1 MRYLASFAWAIL
13 LIASV
18 PFVAN
23 GATTQVSSDLQ
34 GAIDAASSGDTLL
47 VAPGAY
53 EKITIGKSLK
63 LIGNGAVIRA
73 GDRDACV
80 SVEADGVEISGFL
93 VRDGFYGIKLD
104 NVKGC
109 KLDNNT
115 VIRCVQPGIALL
127 FSNGNTITG
136 NNASFNGLGGEGWYG
151 IYLSN
156 SNDNL
161 IDGNVASGNGAYGI
175 CLFPSCN
182 NNTIT
187 RNVLQGNMYG
197 LYMFRDCSR
206 NHIESNVMSKN
217 INSGLDLRINCTDNL
232 ILNNIME
239 KNAVAGIT
247 LMEMS
252 GHNTIKE
259 NRIAG
264 NKRYGLQI
272 QSGSDGNIII
282 NNSISDSQT
291 GIFLES
297 SGNVIY
303 GNRITENAVSAD
315 DRGKNSWNAAYPE
328 GGNLWS
334 DYHGKDEMSG
344 PGQDIPGKDGFVDEP
359 YGINEISQDK
369 YPIMGNQEKQIL
381 VIDKSVSPAS
391 ARIGDSIAVMAR
403 IKSKYKISQASVN
416 AFRLGSE
423 AKGYARLIPTG
434 DLYQGKFSTALL
446 DPGSYEMVLR
456 ARDERGYELRETLG
470 NIEVGSRSGGFSS
483 SK

>member
-1 MRYLASFAWAIL
+1 LRNIASFACAIL
-13 LIASV
+13 LIAVV
-18 PFVAN
+18 PVVAD
-23 GATTQVSSDLQ
+23 GATIQVSSNLQ

-63 LIGNGAVIRA
+63 LIGNGAVIQA

-109 KLDNNT
+109 RLDNNT

-127 FSNGNTITG
+127 FSNANTITG

-156 SNDNL
+156 SNDN
-161 IDGNVASGNGAYGI
+161 IIKGNVASGNGAYGI

-187 RNVLQGNMYG
+187 GNVLQGNMYG

-206 NHIESNVMSKN
+206 NRIESNIMSNN
-217 INSGLDLRINCTDNL
+217 INSGLELRINCTDNL
-232 ILNNIME
+232 ILNNTME
-239 KNAVAGIT
+239 KNVVAGAT
-247 LMEMS
+247 LMETS
-252 GHNTIKE
+252 GHNTMKE
-259 NRIAG
+259 NKITG
-264 NKRYGLQI
+264 NRRYGLQV
-272 QSGSDGNIII
+272 QSGSDSNIII

-291 GIFLES
+291 GIFLECN
-297 SGNVIY
+297 GNVIY
-303 GNRITENAVSAD
+303 GNRIMENAVSAD
-315 DRGKNSWNAAYPE
+315 DRGTNSWNAAYPK

-334 DYHGKDEMSG
+334 DYLGKDEMSG
-344 PGQDIPGKDGFVDEP
+344 PDQDVPGKDGFGDKP

-369 YPIMGNQEKQIL
+369 YPIMGNQVKQIRI
-381 VIDKSVSPAS
+381 IDKSVSPTA
-391 ARIGDSIAVMAR
+391 ARIGDSIAIMAR
-403 IKSKYKISQASVN
+403 LKSKYKISQASVH

-434 DLYQGKFSTALL
+434 DLYKGTFSTALL
-446 DPGSYEMVLR
+446 DPGSYEMVLS